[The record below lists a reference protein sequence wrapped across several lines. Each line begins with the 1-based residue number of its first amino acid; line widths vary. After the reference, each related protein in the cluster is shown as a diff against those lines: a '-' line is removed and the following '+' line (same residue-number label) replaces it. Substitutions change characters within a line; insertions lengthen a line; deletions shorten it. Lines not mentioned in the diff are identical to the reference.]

1 MTPGAILK
9 VFAAVAL
16 AGLLAPNALP
26 AQERETG
33 EREWAPGLVLDEGGG
48 WRVPTAVEALRAL
61 RGDWSLLGDPD
72 PDNSPAVALL
82 REEHGPRT
90 QAEQEALVDA
100 LVDILLIDAE
110 FSSDEYLVRSKAYAT
125 LSTAQRNASYLRG
138 TPYPEAFDALVR
150 VYETRAARVLA
161 GGGDDPFREAYRTGP
176 SLAASGLLG
185 ALIRVYS
192 ADPEGRGRDYVRA
205 LFEASEPLP
214 APVCRRGS
222 VPLIMGPNG
231 EITASS
237 REQYEAWLALP
248 ECPKPYNPSVWCEA
262 GRFLMYEP
270 GASRPRRPDDVA
282 DPPDPEVFEQL
293 CYPPIM

>member
-1 MTPGAILK
+1 MTAGAILR
-9 VFAAVAL
+9 VLAAVAL

-61 RGDWSLLGDPD
+61 RGDWSLLDDPD

-110 FSSDEYLVRSKAYAT
+110 YSSDEYLVRSKAYAT

-214 APVCRRGS
+214 APVCRRGAF
-222 VPLIMGPNG
+222 PLVLGPDG
-231 EITASS
+231 EFINTD
-237 REQYEAWLALP
+237 EHEAWLALP

>member
-61 RGDWSLLGDPD
+61 RGDWSLLDDPD

-110 FSSDEYLVRSKAYAT
+110 FSSDEFLVRSKAYAT
-125 LSTAQRNASYLRG
+125 LSTAQRHASYLRG
-138 TPYPEAFDALVR
+138 TPYSEAFDALVR

-161 GGGDDPFREAYRTGP
+161 GGGDDPFREAYRIGP
-176 SLAASGLLG
+176 SLAASGLVG
-185 ALIRVYS
+185 ALISVYS

-222 VPLIMGPNG
+222 IMLMVGPDG
-231 EITASS
+231 EYINTD
-237 REQYEAWLALP
+237 QYETWLAQP

-282 DPPDPEVFEQL
+282 DPPDPEVFEEL
-293 CYPPIM
+293 CFPAIM

>member
-1 MTPGAILK
+1 MRVL
-9 VFAAVAL
+9 AAVAL

-61 RGDWSLLGDPD
+61 RGDWSLLDDPD

-100 LVDILLIDAE
+100 LVDLLLIDAE
-110 FSSDEYLVRSKAYAT
+110 YSSDEYLVRSKAYAT

-176 SLAASGLLG
+176 ARAASGLLG

-192 ADPEGRGRDYVRA
+192 ADPEGRGRDYLRA

-262 GRFLMYEP
+262 GRLLMYEP
-270 GASRPRRPDDVA
+270 GATRPHRPDDIA
-282 DPPDPEVFEQL
+282 DPPAPEVFEEL
-293 CYPPIM
+293 CYPAIM